1 MPAPAHHPCWK
12 LNKVSRTVLDNEELL
27 SAPDFRII
35 FSELIKNAQNVQII
49 SAYIKVNA
57 VDWFVGNGN
66 PKVSLVTRFNPS
78 DILSNATDFDALRKS
93 LELGWDVYVHPKL
106 HSKIYCIDKNILF
119 IGSANFTTSGL
130 NIYDKG
136 NQETLC
142 KKIYMQSD
150 EAYLSDIYRASYKL
164 TSDML
169 EKMEVYLGTL
179 ESSDLNSIQL
189 WPNHIIEQE
198 KLLLVTDFPF
208 VKPGE
213 YCSEYEDNSKYTF
226 AYIETW
232 LNDPIK
238 KKEYLKN
245 TKSYRWLISTLNN
258 VEEKQIYYG
267 NLTKL
272 LHDGLDEDP
281 KPYRKD
287 IKVLL
292 SNLLAY
298 VEYYAKDE
306 IELSRPNYSQLIK
319 IIRSQ

>member
-1 MPAPAHHPCWK
+1 M
-12 LNKVSRTVLDNEELL
+12 NNEELL
-27 SAPDFRII
+27 SATEFRVI
-35 FSELIKNAQNVQII
+35 FSELIKNAQNIQII
-49 SAYIKVNA
+49 SAYVKLNA
-57 VDWFVGNGN
+57 VDWLIEYGSPEVT
-66 PKVSLVTRFNPS
+66 LVTRFNPS

-119 IGSANFTTSGL
+119 VGSANFTTSGL
-130 NIYDKG
+130 NIFKKG

-142 KKIYMQSD
+142 KKTYMQCDELYLTNIYSD
-150 EAYLSDIYRASYKL
+150 SYKL
-164 TSDML
+164 TPDML
-169 EKMEVYLGTL
+169 EKMERYLSTL
-179 ESSDLNSIQL
+179 ESSDLNSPQL
-189 WPNHIIEQE
+189 WPNCVIEQE

-213 YCSEYEDNSKYTF
+213 YCSEYEANSKYTF

-245 TKSYRWLISTLNN
+245 TKSYRWLINTLNN
-258 VEEKQIYYG
+258 VEDKQIYYG
-267 NLTKL
+267 NLTKI
-272 LHDGLDEDP
+272 LHDDLDEDP

-298 VEYYAKDE
+298 IELYAKDE
-306 IELSRPNYSQLIK
+306 VELSRPNYSQLIK
-319 IIRSQ
+319 IKPLQ